1 MISERIQ
8 KDEMFKLLTEPE
20 EHNKIL
26 GNINIYVPEFLHQL
40 WKNPKSIATILLKA
54 DKTDIKKNL
63 AHFIVHN
70 LYDNIS
76 SLSHKDEQLIYIITL
91 LLKEEIKSLK
101 NINNSFFSDKRCG
114 IILEELNKKKEVKSF
129 FKIIILDIFK
139 KLENTYSSEDILLN
153 PKQIKKKLE
162 ENKKNDNK
170 SDGVID
176 EKKLSDKNYLEIDF
190 SEPELNKKMLEYKD
204 KEMKDFMENIIKNYK
219 LAPKKYSNDVL
230 ISQIN
235 EEKELSQDII
245 RYYNNSF
252 KLVVDIIDMLFDNL
266 LKNADILPYSIKC
279 ICKIIS
285 ILMNKKF
292 PEAIK
297 VEQNKLLVNFLFH
310 TLFFPILVNPSLDIL
325 INEVI
330 ITNSTIEKLQFILLT
345 ILNNITLG
353 KLFEQNI
360 FTPFNWYILEQ
371 MPKLI
376 QFLNNI
382 CEVRLPPFIDK
393 LINDELPENYEY
405 DYFKENPDE
414 EILYRNI
421 CYNID
426 ELYCL
431 ISNAE
436 KFKDIISVEKK
447 LLSKFQFNNKKINK
461 LRKSIVL
468 EEIKLDN
475 IINNE
480 DNVSN
485 QKKIINCFLLT
496 DSINSEEL
504 NKMKDI
510 KNYNKEYFTLNEL
523 KTIQTEEE
531 KTQNNIIKV
540 KNFFYALLYNYPTL
554 SKYNFRESR
563 LSDIINILKELRNHS
578 FKNSSI
584 YMDNN
589 YIPSNWYINSLIQY
603 LPKLP
608 PKLIENDYK
617 ELLNELENEITNSIN
632 KINLEKLSIFI
643 EYSKEIKKEKV
654 YFENIKKIIIDIDL
668 NKKVQTFVQNEEIS
682 LNPKS
687 EDKNIYDFFIK
698 ILKDKKANEFS
709 DLFQKDK
716 KHKFYFNTVENF
728 VINFPNISN
737 YQLNYVMDIYG
748 FIERQKVPEIINN
761 YMTLIENDLRMKNIE
776 NEESLEKIN
785 NKIYDYIM
793 EKLYNKLFPKEPD
806 ILDITIFQNCYKHL
820 WIEFSNLI
828 KEKKNYVFDNY
839 LPDTINY
846 FQQFEK
852 EKSPRKKLLCIQEIF
867 NCIYNLGKFNED
879 NLQGADDEIPLLNY
893 SFIKSKPVR
902 IYSNCRYTEL
912 FLGKNKIGIEGSHL
926 AKIFGICEHMK
937 NISYKHLFNINE
949 NDYNKNCEIISKN
962 LINSLNSEL

>member
-8 KDEMFKLLTEPE
+8 KDEMFKLLTEQE
-20 EHNKIL
+20 QHNKIL
-26 GNINIYVPEFLHQL
+26 GNINIYVPEFMNQL

-76 SLSHKDEQLIYIITL
+76 SLNHKDEQLIYIITL

-101 NINNSFFSDKRCG
+101 NINNSFFTDKRCG

-139 KLENTYSSEDILLN
+139 KLENTYSAEDILLD
-153 PKQIKKKLE
+153 PKHIKKKLE
-162 ENKKNDNK
+162 ENSKNDINCEN
-170 SDGVID
+170 VIQ
-176 EKKLSDKNYLEIDF
+176 EKKLISENYLEMDF
-190 SEPELNKKMLEYKD
+190 TEAELNKKKLEYKD
-204 KEMKDFMENIIKNYK
+204 KDMKDFIENIIQNCK
-219 LAPKKYSNDVL
+219 LSPKKYLNDVL
-230 ISQIN
+230 KSQIN
-235 EEKELSQDII
+235 EEKELSEDII
-245 RYYNNSF
+245 KYYNNSF
-252 KLVVDIIDMLFDNL
+252 KLVIDIIDTLFDNL

-279 ICKIIS
+279 ISKIIS
-285 ILMNKKF
+285 ILINKKF
-292 PEAIK
+292 PDAIK
-297 VEQNKLLVNFLFH
+297 VDQNKLLVNFLFH
-310 TLFFPILVNPSLDIL
+310 TLFFPILVNPSLEIL

-330 ITNSTIEKLQFILLT
+330 INDSTIEKLQFIFLT

-353 KLFEQNI
+353 KLYEENI
-360 FTPFNWYILEQ
+360 FTPFNWYIVEQ

-376 QFLNNI
+376 QFLNNA
-382 CEVRLPPFIDK
+382 CQVTLPPFIDK
-393 LINDELPENYEY
+393 LINDELPESYEY
-405 DYFKENPDE
+405 DYFNENKDE
-414 EILYRNI
+414 EIIYRNI

-426 ELYCL
+426 ELHCL

-436 KFKDIISVEKK
+436 KFKDDISIDKK
-447 LLSKFQFNNKKINK
+447 LLSKFKFNNQKIVK
-461 LRKSIVL
+461 LRKSVVL

-480 DNVSN
+480 EKASN

-496 DSINSEEL
+496 DSINNENL
-504 NKMKDI
+504 NKMI
-510 KNYNKEYFTLNEL
+510 GINKNDKEYFTLNEL
-523 KTIQTEEE
+523 KNIQTDQDTIQ
-531 KTQNNIIKV
+531 NDIIKV

-554 SKYNFRESR
+554 SKYNFKESR
-563 LSDIINILKELRNHS
+563 LYDIINILKELKNHS

-608 PKLIENDYK
+608 PNLIENDYK
-617 ELLNELENEITNSIN
+617 ELLNELENEISNSV
-632 KINLEKLSIFI
+632 KQINLEQLSIFI
-643 EYSKEIKKEKV
+643 EYFKEIKKEKV
-654 YFENIKKIIIDIDL
+654 YFENMKKIIIDIDL
-668 NKKVQTFVQNEEIS
+668 NKQVQTFVQNEEIS
-682 LNPKS
+682 LDTKS
-687 EDKNIYDFFIK
+687 EDKNAYQYLTKAIK
-698 ILKDKKANEFS
+698 EKKLNEFS
-709 DLFQKDK
+709 KLFNKDK
-716 KHKFYFNTVENF
+716 KHKLYFNTVETF
-728 VINFPNISN
+728 VNNFPNISN
-737 YQLNYVMDIYG
+737 IQMNYVLDYYKFM
-748 FIERQKVPEIINN
+748 ENQKIPEIIDN

-776 NEESLEKIN
+776 NEENLEKIY

-806 ILDITIFQNCYKHL
+806 VTDIIVFQNCFKHF
-820 WIEFSNLI
+820 WIELSNLI
-828 KEKKNYVFDNY
+828 KEKKNYIFDNY

-879 NLQGADDEIPLLNY
+879 NVKGADDEIPLLNY
-893 SFIKSKPVR
+893 SFIKSKPTR

-912 FLGKNKIGIEGSHL
+912 FLGKKNIGIEGSHL
-926 AKIFGICEHMK
+926 TKIFGICEYMK
-937 NISYKHLFNINE
+937 KISYDNLFNISE
-949 NDYNKNCEIISKN
+949 GDYNKNCESESQN
-962 LINSLNSEL
+962 LISSLNFEL